1 MFIVWPTTFEKYF
14 KFYAKLFCC
23 FKKGGDCL
31 KSKFLENW
39 VQILCFG
46 RAFHLILMHF
56 YILYSMLWGK
66 FSKNQVFF
74 SKMFFFEFRLIQSNF
89 RLIEILFKNLGEPLP
104 GSIGRTYFSIDRR
117 LWIQFFKNS
126 VLTDSTYFFKSF
138 STFSLSLQLG
148 KVAQRFFV
156 VFYLNFCKVFLPQG
170 R

>member
-1 MFIVWPTTFEKYF
+1 MVWPTTFEKYF
-14 KFYAKLFCC
+14 EFYAKLFCC

-104 GSIGRTYFSIDRR
+104 GSIDRTCFSINRTSCFR
-117 LWIQFFKNS
+117 FFKNS
-126 VLTDSTYFFKSF
+126 SLTVSNIFFKNF
-138 STFSLSLQLG
+138 STFSLSLRLG
-148 KVAQRFFV
+148 KVALKFFV
-156 VFYLNFCKVFLPQG
+156 VFFLNFCKVFLPQG